1 MMNISIIAVGKLKE
15 SYWRDAI
22 AEYSKRIS
30 RFAHFE
36 IVELPESRLS
46 DNPSDAEIFSGLE
59 NEAKLMQPYLEKKGA
74 YNIAMCV
81 EGKLISSEELASEIA
96 SAGVNGFSNIN
107 FFIGSSFGLSD
118 SVKKSCKLRILMSR
132 MTLPHQ
138 LARVVLSEQIYR
150 ALTINAG
157 IRYHK

>member
-1 MMNISIIAVGKLKE
+1 MNISIIAVGKLRE
-15 SYWRDAI
+15 SYWREAI

-36 IVELPESRLS
+36 IVELSEARLS
-46 DNPSDAEIFSGLE
+46 DNPSEAEIFSALE
-59 NEAKLMQPYLEKKGA
+59 NEAKLMQPYLDRKGSL
-74 YNIAMCV
+74 NIAMCI
-81 EGKLISSEELASEIA
+81 EGKLISSEELASEIEC
-96 SAGVNGFSNIN
+96 AGVNGYSTIN

-118 SVKKSCKLRILMSR
+118 TVKKSCKLRISMSR

-138 LARVVLSEQIYR
+138 LARVVLGEQIYR

-157 IRYHK
+157 VRYHK

>member
-1 MMNISIIAVGKLKE
+1 MNISIIAVGKLKE
-15 SYWRDAI
+15 SYWREAI
-22 AEYSKRIS
+22 AEYTKRIS

-59 NEAKLMQPYLEKKGA
+59 NKAKLMQPYLEKKGA

-81 EGKLISSEELASEIA
+81 EGKLISSEELASEID
-96 SAGVNGFSNIN
+96 SAGVNGFSSIN

-118 SVKKSCKLRILMSR
+118 SVKKSCKLRISMSR

>member
-1 MMNISIIAVGKLKE
+1 MNISIIAVGKLKE

>member
-15 SYWRDAI
+15 SYWREAI

-81 EGKLISSEELASEIA
+81 EGKLISSEELASEID

-107 FFIGSSFGLSD
+107 FFIGSSFELSD
-118 SVKKSCKLRILMSR
+118 SVKKSCKLRISMSR

>member
-15 SYWRDAI
+15 SYWREAI
-22 AEYSKRIS
+22 AEYTKRIS

-59 NEAKLMQPYLEKKGA
+59 NKAKLMQPYLEKKGA

-81 EGKLISSEELASEIA
+81 EGKLISSEELASEID
-96 SAGVNGFSNIN
+96 SAGVNGFSSIN

-118 SVKKSCKLRILMSR
+118 SVKKSCKLRISMSR

>member
-1 MMNISIIAVGKLKE
+1 MNISIIAVGKLKE
-15 SYWRDAI
+15 SYWREAI

-36 IVELPESRLS
+36 IIELPGSTLG
-46 DNPSDAEIFSGLE
+46 DNPSDSEIFSGLE
-59 NEAKLMQPYLEKKGA
+59 NEAKLMQPYLEKKGSC
-74 YNIAMCV
+74 NIAMCV
-81 EGKLISSEELASEIA
+81 EGKMISSEELAMEID
-96 SAGVNGFSNIN
+96 SAGVNGYSTVN

-118 SVKKSCKLRILMSR
+118 TIKKSCKMRISMSR

-150 ALTINAG
+150 AMTINSG
-157 IRYHK
+157 IKYHK

>member
-1 MMNISIIAVGKLKE
+1 MNISIIAVGKLKE
-15 SYWRDAI
+15 SYWREAV

-46 DNPSDAEIFSGLE
+46 DNPSDAEIASALQS
-59 NEAKLMQPYLEKKGA
+59 EAKLMQPYLEKKGSI
-74 YNIAMCV
+74 NIAMCV
-81 EGKLISSEELASEIA
+81 EGKLISSEELAGEID
-96 SAGVNGFSNIN
+96 SAGVNGYSSVN
-107 FFIGSSFGLSD
+107 FFIGSSYGLSD
-118 SVKKSCKLRILMSR
+118 SVKKSCKLRISMSR

-150 ALTINAG
+150 AMTING
-157 IRYHK
+157 GVRYHK

>member
-1 MMNISIIAVGKLKE
+1 MNISIIAVGKLKE
-15 SYWRDAI
+15 SYWREAI
-22 AEYSKRIS
+22 AEYTKRIS

-46 DNPSDAEIFSGLE
+46 DSPSDAEIFSGLE
-59 NEAKLMQPYLEKKGA
+59 NKAKLMQPYLEKKGA

-81 EGKLISSEELASEIA
+81 EGKLISSEELASEID
-96 SAGVNGFSNIN
+96 SAGVNGFSSIN

-118 SVKKSCKLRILMSR
+118 SVKKSCKLRISMSR

>member
-1 MMNISIIAVGKLKE
+1 MNISIIAVGKLKE
-15 SYWRDAI
+15 SYWREAI

-81 EGKLISSEELASEIA
+81 EGKLISSEELASEID

-107 FFIGSSFGLSD
+107 FFIGSSFELSD
-118 SVKKSCKLRILMSR
+118 SVKKSCKLRISMSR

>member
-15 SYWRDAI
+15 SFWREAI

-30 RFAHFE
+30 RYAHFE
-36 IVELPESRLS
+36 IIELPESRLS
-46 DNPSDAEIFSGLE
+46 DNPSDAEILSALSA
-59 NEAKLMQPYLEKKGA
+59 EAKLMQPYLDKRGA
-74 YNIAMCV
+74 YNIAMCI
-81 EGKLISSEELASEIA
+81 EGKLISSEELAAEID
-96 SAGVNGFSNIN
+96 SSGVNGFSCIN
-107 FFIGSSFGLSD
+107 FFIGSSFGLAD
-118 SVKKSCKLRILMSR
+118 AVKKSCRLRMSMSK

-157 IRYHK
+157 VRYHK

>member
-1 MMNISIIAVGKLKE
+1 MNISIIAVGKLKE
-15 SYWRDAI
+15 SYWREAI

-59 NEAKLMQPYLEKKGA
+59 NEAKLMQPYLEKKGS

-81 EGKLISSEELASEIA
+81 EGKLTSSEELASEID
-96 SAGVNGFSNIN
+96 SAGVNGFSNVN

-118 SVKKSCKLRILMSR
+118 SVKKSCKLRISMSR